1 MKTIESEISITEN
14 RPVIDAKILVVDDR
28 EDNLLSIESILE
40 KEGYTIVKANSG
52 KAALKLLLK
61 EQDFSLILMDV
72 QMPQM
77 NGLET
82 AHLIYE
88 RDRLKHIP
96 IIFIT
101 AHRYGEDL
109 MFRGFKMGGVD
120 YIHKPVDPALL
131 RFKVGV
137 FVELYQKTKELIS
150 QEEKLRSA
158 NSYLESE
165 IAERRIS
172 EERINQLNKQL
183 VKNNEELQQ
192 INHELDRFAF
202 VASHDL
208 QEPLRKILIFNDLI
222 SSNLDSANTETIRS
236 HLEKIKKAT
245 GRMQV
250 LINDLLAYSRH
261 IQTIDHFEM
270 TDLNELL
277 ADVTS
282 DLEIEI
288 KKTNASVNVERLP
301 SLVVIP
307 TQMRQLFQN
316 LISNSIK
323 FASPGIYPGIQIWS
337 ECMESSDPSKTPQ
350 GVSKL
355 PQGPLR
361 IYNIMIRD
369 NGIGFDQKF
378 AEDIFVVFKRLHSYH
393 QIEGTGIGLSI
404 CKKIAELHHGEIR
417 AESIPGK
424 GSTFV
429 ISLPEFKPAS

>member
-1 MKTIESEISITEN
+1 MKTFESEVPVRAN
-14 RPVIDAKILVVDDR
+14 RSAYDAKILVVDDR

-40 KEGYTIVKANSG
+40 KEGYHIFKANSG
-52 KAALKLLLK
+52 MAALKLLLK

-109 MFRGFKMGGVD
+109 MFKGFKMGGVD

-137 FVELYQKTKELIS
+137 FVELYQKTKELII
-150 QEEKLRSA
+150 QEEKLRST
-158 NSYLESE
+158 NSFLETE

-172 EERINQLNKQL
+172 EERINLLNQQL

-192 INHELDRFAF
+192 INQQLDRFAF

-222 SSNLDSANTETIRS
+222 SSSLESSDMGTIRG

-261 IQTIDHFEM
+261 IQTVDHFEM
-270 TDLNELL
+270 CDLNELL
-277 ADVTS
+277 SDVIS

-288 KKTNASVNVERLP
+288 KKTNATINLESLP

-323 FASPGIYPGIQIWS
+323 FASPGIYPAIQIWS
-337 ECMESSDPSKTPQ
+337 ESVDSADHSDLPQ
-350 GVSKL
+350 GVSRMYK
-355 PQGPLR
+355 
-361 IYNIMIRD
+361 IMIRD

-404 CKKIAELHHGEIR
+404 CKKIVELHRGEIR
-417 AESIPGK
+417 AESAPGK
-424 GSTFV
+424 GSMFV
-429 ISLPEFKPAS
+429 ISLPEIKPKA

>member
-1 MKTIESEISITEN
+1 MKTFESQVHTRNKQIQHE
-14 RPVIDAKILVVDDR
+14 AKILVVDDR

-40 KEGYTIVKANSG
+40 NEGYNIVKANSG

-61 EQDFSLILMDV
+61 DQDYSLILMDV

-82 AHLIYE
+82 ANLIYE

-109 MFRGFKMGGVD
+109 MFTGFKIGGVD

-137 FVELYQKTKELIS
+137 FVELYQKTKELIV
-150 QEEKLRSA
+150 QEEKLRAINFS
-158 NSYLESE
+158 LESE
-165 IAERRIS
+165 ITERRIS
-172 EERINQLNKQL
+172 EERISLLNQQL
-183 VKNNEELQQ
+183 LQNNNELKE
-192 INHELDRFAF
+192 INDELDRFAF

-208 QEPLRKILIFNDLI
+208 QEPLRKILLFNNLI
-222 SSNLDSANTETIRS
+222 SESLGTDDIESIRGHLD
-236 HLEKIKKAT
+236 KISKAT
-245 GRMQV
+245 GRMQ
-250 LINDLLAYSRH
+250 LLLNDLLTYSRH
-261 IQTIDHFEM
+261 TQMVDHFELV
-270 TDLNELL
+270 DLNELL
-277 ADVTS
+277 SEVIS

-288 KKTNASVNVERLP
+288 RKTDTTIEVNSLP
-301 SLVVIP
+301 TLVVIP

-323 FASPGIYPGIQIWS
+323 FASPDEHPSIHIWG
-337 ECMESSDPSKTPQ
+337 ERMT
-350 GVSKL
+350 GVNNSNGSVPAPPTYK
-355 PQGPLR
+355 
-361 IYNIMIRD
+361 IMIRD
-369 NGIGFDQKF
+369 NGIGFEQKF

-404 CKKIAELHHGEIR
+404 CKKIVEKHKGEIK
-417 AESIPGK
+417 AESSPGK
-424 GSTFV
+424 GSTFI
-429 ISLPEFKPAS
+429 ISLPERSVALNS

>member
-1 MKTIESEISITEN
+1 MKTLESEIPVREN
-14 RPVIDAKILVVDDR
+14 RSVYDAKILVVDDR
-28 EDNLLSIESILE
+28 EDNLLSIETILE
-40 KEGYTIVKANSG
+40 KEGYTIIKANSG

-61 EQDFSLILMDV
+61 DQDFSLILMDV

-109 MFRGFKMGGVD
+109 MFKGFKMGGVD

-137 FVELYQKTKELIS
+137 FVELYHKTKELII
-150 QEEKLRSA
+150 QEEKLRST
-158 NSYLESE
+158 NSYLELE

-172 EERINQLNKQL
+172 EERISLLNEQLL
-183 VKNNEELQQ
+183 INNEELKQ
-192 INHELDRFAF
+192 INNELDRFAF

-222 SSNLDSANTETIRS
+222 GKSLNTGDTETIKG

-250 LINDLLAYSRH
+250 LINDLLSYSRH
-261 IQTIDHFEM
+261 IQTVDHFEIC
-270 TDLNELL
+270 DLNELL
-277 ADVTS
+277 PEIIS

-288 KKTNASVNVERLP
+288 KKTNATISLEPLP
-301 SLVVIP
+301 SLVVVP

-323 FASPGIYPGIQIWS
+323 FANPGVYPSIRIWS
-337 ECMESSDPSKTPQ
+337 ECIEPADYAALPR
-350 GVSKL
+350 GVS
-355 PQGPLR
+355 R
-361 IYNIMIRD
+361 IYKIMIRD

-378 AEDIFVVFKRLHSYH
+378 ADDIFVVFKRLHSYH

-404 CKKIAELHHGEIR
+404 CKKIVELHRGEIR
-417 AESIPGK
+417 AESAPGK
-424 GSTFV
+424 GSLFT
-429 ISLPEFKPAS
+429 ISLPDVSLKPKV

>member
-1 MKTIESEISITEN
+1 MKTIESEISVREN
-14 RPVIDAKILVVDDR
+14 RSAYDAKILVVDDR

-40 KEGYTIVKANSG
+40 KEGYRIVKANSG
-52 KAALKLLLK
+52 MAALKLLLK
-61 EQDFSLILMDV
+61 DQDFSLILMDV

-96 IIFIT
+96 IVFIT

-109 MFRGFKMGGVD
+109 MFKGFKMGGVD

-137 FVELYQKTKELIS
+137 FVELYKKTKELTI

-172 EERINQLNKQL
+172 EERINLLNQQL

-222 SSNLDSANTETIRS
+222 SNSLESADMGTVRG

-250 LINDLLAYSRH
+250 LINDLLSYSRH
-261 IQTIDHFEM
+261 IQTVDHFEM
-270 TDLNELL
+270 CDLNELL
-277 ADVTS
+277 SEVIS

-288 KKTNASVNVERLP
+288 KKTNATINMEPLP

-323 FASPGIYPGIQIWS
+323 FASPGIYPAIQISS
-337 ECMESSDPSKTPQ
+337 EFVDTDHTDLPS
-350 GVSKL
+350 GVS
-355 PQGPLR
+355 R
-361 IYNIMIRD
+361 IHKIMISD

-404 CKKIAELHHGEIR
+404 CKKIVELHHGEIR
-417 AESIPGK
+417 AESTSGK

-429 ISLPEFKPAS
+429 ISLPELKPKA

>member
-1 MKTIESEISITEN
+1 MKTIESKIPVKEN
-14 RPVIDAKILVVDDR
+14 RSAYDAKILVVDDR

-40 KEGYTIVKANSG
+40 KEGYHIFKANSG
-52 KAALKLLLK
+52 MAALKLLLK
-61 EQDFSLILMDV
+61 DQDFSLILMDV
-72 QMPQM
+72 QMPNM

-88 RDRLKHIP
+88 RERLRHIP
-96 IIFIT
+96 IVFIT

-109 MFRGFKMGGVD
+109 MFKGFKMGGVD

-137 FVELYQKTKELIS
+137 FVELYQKTKELIN
-150 QEEKLRSA
+150 QEEKLRSTNA
-158 NSYLESE
+158 YLESE
-165 IAERRIS
+165 IQERRIS
-172 EERINQLNKQL
+172 EERISLLNQQL

-222 SSNLDSANTETIRS
+222 NNSLESADKTTIRG

-250 LINDLLAYSRH
+250 LINDLLSYSRH
-261 IQTIDHFEM
+261 IQTVDHFEM

-277 ADVTS
+277 SEVIS

-288 KKTNASVNVERLP
+288 KKTNAMINMRPLP
-301 SLVVIP
+301 SMVVIP

-316 LISNSIK
+316 LIINSIK
-323 FASPGIYPGIQIWS
+323 FANPGLCPSIQIWS
-337 ECMESSDPSKTPQ
+337 ESEDVTDHTD
-350 GVSKL
+350 L
-355 PQGPLR
+355 PEGMSR
-361 IYNIMIRD
+361 IHKIMIRD

-404 CKKIAELHHGEIR
+404 CKKIVELHNGEIK
-417 AESIPGK
+417 AESTPGK
-424 GSTFV
+424 GSLFIIT
-429 ISLPEFKPAS
+429 LPETSPGHRSVANE

>member
-1 MKTIESEISITEN
+1 MQMKTIESEIPVKEN
-14 RPVIDAKILVVDDR
+14 RPPCDAKILVVDDR

-40 KEGYTIVKANSG
+40 NEGYHIVKANSG
-52 KAALKLLLK
+52 MAALKLLLK
-61 EQDFSLILMDV
+61 DQDFSLILMDV
-72 QMPQM
+72 QMPHM

-96 IIFIT
+96 IVFIT

-109 MFRGFKMGGVD
+109 MFKGFKMGGVD

-137 FVELYQKTKELIS
+137 FVELYQKTKELIN

-158 NSYLESE
+158 NSYLETE
-165 IAERRIS
+165 IEERRIS
-172 EERINQLNKQL
+172 EERISLLNQQL

-222 SSNLDSANTETIRS
+222 NSSLETADKEAIRG

-250 LINDLLAYSRH
+250 LINDLLSYSRH
-261 IQTIDHFEM
+261 IQTVDHFEM

-277 ADVTS
+277 SDVIS

-288 KKTNASVNVERLP
+288 KKTNAMINMRPLP
-301 SLVVIP
+301 SMVVIP

-316 LISNSIK
+316 LIINSIK
-323 FASPGIYPGIQIWS
+323 FASPGLSPLIEIWS
-337 ECMESSDPSKTPQ
+337 EYEDNTD
-350 GVSKL
+350 VSKL
-355 PQGPLR
+355 PQSVSR
-361 IYNIMIRD
+361 MHKIMIRD

-378 AEDIFVVFKRLHSYH
+378 ADDIFIVFKRLHSYH

-404 CKKIAELHHGEIR
+404 CKKIVELHSGDIR
-417 AESIPGK
+417 AESAPGK
-424 GSTFV
+424 GSLFI
-429 ISLPEFKPAS
+429 ISLPDIKPKA

>member
-1 MKTIESEISITEN
+1 MKTVVSEISVHEN
-14 RPVIDAKILVVDDR
+14 RSAYDAKILVVDDR

-40 KEGYTIVKANSG
+40 KEGYHIVKANSG

-61 EQDFSLILMDV
+61 DQDFSLILMDV

-88 RDRLKHIP
+88 RDRLRHIP

-109 MFRGFKMGGVD
+109 MFKGFKMGGVD

-137 FVELYQKTKELIS
+137 FVELYRKTKELTI

-165 IAERRIS
+165 IKERRIS
-172 EERINQLNKQL
+172 EERINLLNQQL
-183 VKNNEELQQ
+183 VKNNAELKE

-222 SSNLDSANTETIRS
+222 RRCLETTDISTIRA
-236 HLEKIKKAT
+236 HLEKIDKAT
-245 GRMQV
+245 GRMQI
-250 LINDLLAYSRH
+250 LINDLLSYSRH
-261 IQTIDHFEM
+261 IQTTDHFEM
-270 TDLNELL
+270 YDLNELVT
-277 ADVTS
+277 DVIS
-282 DLEIEI
+282 DLEVEI
-288 KKTNASVNVERLP
+288 KKTNASIDLRPLP
-301 SLVVIP
+301 SLVVVP

-316 LISNSIK
+316 LISNSLK
-323 FASPGIYPGIQIWS
+323 FASPGIYPNIQIWC
-337 ECMESSDPSKTPQ
+337 ECVDSTNDPNLSQNK
-350 GVSKL
+350 K
-355 PQGPLR
+355 R
-361 IYNIMIRD
+361 IYKIMFRD
-369 NGIGFDQKF
+369 NGIGFDPKF

-417 AESIPGK
+417 AESSPGK

-429 ISLPEFKPAS
+429 ISLPESGRKLEA

>member
-1 MKTIESEISITEN
+1 MPTRGKESFTD
-14 RPVIDAKILVVDDR
+14 VKILVVDDR

-40 KEGYTIVKANSG
+40 TEGYTIVKANSG

-82 AHLIYE
+82 ANLIYE

-109 MFRGFKMGGVD
+109 MFKGFKMGGVD

-137 FVELYQKTKELIS
+137 FIELYQKTKELIV
-150 QEEKLRSA
+150 QEEKLRSI

-165 IAERRIS
+165 ITERRIS
-172 EERINQLNKQL
+172 EERINLLNQQLQ
-183 VKNNEELQQ
+183 KNNYELTE
-192 INHELDRFAF
+192 INQELDRFAF

-208 QEPLRKILIFNDLI
+208 QEPLRKILLFNDLI
-222 SSNLDSANTETIRS
+222 NNSLAKNDIGAIRS
-236 HLEKIKKAT
+236 YLDKINKAT

-250 LINDLLAYSRH
+250 LINDLLSYSRH
-261 IQTIDHFEM
+261 TQTVEQFEM
-270 TDLNELL
+270 ANLNDLI
-277 ADVTS
+277 ADVIS

-288 KKTNASVNVERLP
+288 RKTNASIEINPLP

-323 FASPGIYPGIQIWS
+323 FSTPGVFPRIQIWS
-337 ECMESSDPSKTPQ
+337 EPEKKNT
-350 GVSKL
+350 VSANKGGL
-355 PQGPLR
+355 
-361 IYNIMIRD
+361 IHNIIIQD
-369 NGIGFDQKF
+369 NGMGFEQKF
-378 AEDIFVVFKRLHSYH
+378 AEDIFIVFKRLHSYH
-393 QIEGTGIGLSI
+393 EIEGTGIGLSI
-404 CKKIAELHHGEIR
+404 CKKIIEKHKGAIK
-417 AESIPGK
+417 AESSPGK
-424 GSTFV
+424 GSTFIV
-429 ISLPEFKPAS
+429 SLPENS

>member
-1 MKTIESEISITEN
+1 MKTFESSIQTKSKQSFS
-14 RPVIDAKILVVDDR
+14 DAKILVVDDR

-40 KEGYTIVKANSG
+40 QEGYTIIKANSG
-52 KAALKLLLK
+52 KEALKLLLK
-61 EQDFSLILMDV
+61 DQDFSLILMDV

-82 AHLIYE
+82 AHMIYE

-109 MFRGFKMGGVD
+109 MFKGFKIGGVD

-137 FVELYQKTKELIS
+137 FVELYQKTKELIV
-150 QEEKLRSA
+150 QEEKLRSI
-158 NSYLESE
+158 NSYLELE
-165 IAERRIS
+165 ITERRIS
-172 EERINQLNKQL
+172 EERINLLNQQLQ
-183 VKNNEELQQ
+183 KNNDELKE
-192 INHELDRFAF
+192 INLELDRFAF

-208 QEPLRKILIFNDLI
+208 QEPLRKILLFNNLI
-222 SSNLDSANTETIRS
+222 SESLATDDIGSIRGHLD
-236 HLEKIKKAT
+236 KINKAT
-245 GRMQV
+245 GRMQI

-261 IQTIDHFEM
+261 TQTVDHFE
-270 TDLNELL
+270 TANLNDLV
-277 ADVTS
+277 ADVIS

-288 KKTNASVNVERLP
+288 KRTNATIKLEQLP

-307 TQMRQLFQN
+307 TQIRQLFQN

-323 FASPGIYPGIQIWS
+323 FSNPGIYPRINIWS
-337 ECMESSDPSKTPQ
+337 ERMAEEDENISPDEKR
-350 GVSKL
+350 VFHK
-355 PQGPLR
+355 
-361 IYNIMIRD
+361 IMISD
-369 NGIGFDQKF
+369 NGMGFEQKF

-404 CKKIAELHHGEIR
+404 CKKIVEKHNGEIK
-417 AESIPGK
+417 AESFPGK
-424 GSTFV
+424 GSVFT
-429 ISLPEFKPAS
+429 ICLPEKS

>member
-1 MKTIESEISITEN
+1 MKTIESEIRIPEG
-14 RPVIDAKILVVDDR
+14 RPVYDAKILVVDDR

-40 KEGYTIVKANSG
+40 KEGYNIVKANSG

-61 EQDFSLILMDV
+61 DQDFSLILMDV

-96 IIFIT
+96 VIFIT

-137 FVELYQKTKELIS
+137 FVELYQKTKELII

-158 NSYLESE
+158 NSFLESE

-172 EERINQLNKQL
+172 EERISLLNEQL
-183 VKNNEELQQ
+183 VKNNDELKQ

-222 SSNLDSANTETIRS
+222 SSSIESADLVTVKS

-250 LINDLLAYSRH
+250 LINDLLSYSRH
-261 IQTIDHFEM
+261 IQTVDHFEM

-277 ADVTS
+277 VDVIS
-282 DLEIEI
+282 DLEMEI
-288 KKTNASVNVERLP
+288 KKTHTTISVEPLP
-301 SLVVIP
+301 SLLVIP

-323 FASPGIYPGIQIWS
+323 FANPGIYPSIQIWS
-337 ECMESSDPSKTPQ
+337 ERTDFAHADSDRGEPQ
-350 GVSKL
+350 THK
-355 PQGPLR
+355 
-361 IYNIMIRD
+361 IMIRD
-369 NGIGFDQKF
+369 NGMGFDQKF

-404 CKKIAELHHGEIR
+404 CKKIVELHRGEIK
-417 AESIPGK
+417 AESTPGK
-424 GSTFV
+424 GSMFV
-429 ISLPEFKPAS
+429 ISLPDKPKA

>member
-1 MKTIESEISITEN
+1 MALQINPEKTAESEISVRVN
-14 RPVIDAKILVVDDR
+14 RSPYDAKILVVDDR

-40 KEGYTIVKANSG
+40 KEGYHIFKANSG
-52 KAALKLLLK
+52 MAALKMLLK
-61 EQDFSLILMDV
+61 DQDFSLILMDV

-109 MFRGFKMGGVD
+109 MFKGFKMGGVD
-120 YIHKPVDPALL
+120 YIHKPIDANLL

-137 FVELYQKTKELIS
+137 FVELYQKTKELII

-158 NSYLESE
+158 NSELESE

-172 EERINQLNKQL
+172 EERINLLNQQLI
-183 VKNNEELQQ
+183 KNNEELQQ

-222 SSNLDSANTETIRS
+222 NKSLDTTDKTTIRG

-245 GRMQV
+245 DRMQV
-250 LINDLLAYSRH
+250 LINDLLSYSRH
-261 IQTIDHFEM
+261 IQTVEHFEM

-277 ADVTS
+277 ADVIS
-282 DLEIEI
+282 DLEIDI
-288 KKTNASVNVERLP
+288 KKTNALINMSPLP
-301 SLVVIP
+301 SMVVIP

-323 FASPGIYPGIQIWS
+323 FASPGNDPLIRIWS
-337 ECMESSDPSKTPQ
+337 ETENVAGQADLHQEPS
-350 GVSKL
+350 
-355 PQGPLR
+355 R
-361 IYNIMIRD
+361 IHKIMVRD

-378 AEDIFVVFKRLHSYH
+378 AEDIFIVFKRLHSYH

-404 CKKIAELHHGEIR
+404 CKKIVELHRGEIR
-417 AESIPGK
+417 AESTPGQ
-424 GSTFV
+424 GSLFIV
-429 ISLPEFKPAS
+429 RLPELKPKA

>member
-1 MKTIESEISITEN
+1 MKTFESEMPIREKHSFS
-14 RPVIDAKILVVDDR
+14 DAKILVVDDR
-28 EDNLLSIESILE
+28 EDNFLSIETILE
-40 KEGYTIVKANSG
+40 KEGYNIVKANSG

-61 EQDFSLILMDV
+61 DQDFSLILMDV

-109 MFRGFKMGGVD
+109 MFTGFKIGGVD

-137 FVELYQKTKELIS
+137 FVELYQKTKELII
-150 QEEKLRSA
+150 QEEKLRST

-172 EERINQLNKQL
+172 EERINLLNQQLL
-183 VKNNEELQQ
+183 KNNDELKE

-222 SSNLDSANTETIRS
+222 RNSLGTDNIGTVRS
-236 HLEKIKKAT
+236 HLEKINKAT
-245 GRMQV
+245 VRMQI

-261 IQTIDHFEM
+261 TQTVDHFE
-270 TDLNELL
+270 L
-277 ADVTS
+277 
-282 DLEIEI
+282 
-288 KKTNASVNVERLP
+288 
-301 SLVVIP
+301 
-307 TQMRQLFQN
+307 
-316 LISNSIK
+316 SN
-323 FASPGIYPGIQIWS
+323 
-337 ECMESSDPSKTPQ
+337 
-350 GVSKL
+350 
-355 PQGPLR
+355 
-361 IYNIMIRD
+361 
-369 NGIGFDQKF
+369 
-378 AEDIFVVFKRLHSYH
+378 
-393 QIEGTGIGLSI
+393 
-404 CKKIAELHHGEIR
+404 
-417 AESIPGK
+417 
-424 GSTFV
+424 
-429 ISLPEFKPAS
+429 

>member
-1 MKTIESEISITEN
+1 MKTIESEIPARETRS
-14 RPVIDAKILVVDDR
+14 VYDAKILVVDDR
-28 EDNLLSIESILE
+28 EDNLLSIETILE

-61 EQDFSLILMDV
+61 DQDFSLILMDV

-82 AHLIYE
+82 AHLSYE
-88 RDRLKHIP
+88 RDRITHIT
-96 IIFIT
+96 IIFMT

-109 MFRGFKMGGVD
+109 MFKGFKMGGVD

-137 FVELYQKTKELIS
+137 FVELYHKTKELII
-150 QEEKLRSA
+150 QEEKLRST
-158 NSYLESE
+158 NTFLESE
-165 IAERRIS
+165 ISERRIS
-172 EERINQLNKQL
+172 EERISLLNEQLII
-183 VKNNEELQQ
+183 NNEELKQ

-222 SSNLDSANTETIRS
+222 SNSLDTDDKETLRS
-236 HLEKIKKAT
+236 HLGKIKKAT

-250 LINDLLAYSRH
+250 LINDLLSYSRH
-261 IQTIDHFEM
+261 IQTVDHFEICN
-270 TDLNELL
+270 LNELL
-277 ADVTS
+277 QEVIS

-288 KKTNASVNVERLP
+288 KKTNATINLEPLP
-301 SLVVIP
+301 SLVVVP

-323 FASPGIYPGIQIWS
+323 FANPGIYPSIGIWS
-337 ECMESSDPSKTPQ
+337 ECNESADDSDLAH
-350 GVSKL
+350 GVSRTYK
-355 PQGPLR
+355 
-361 IYNIMIRD
+361 IMIRD

-378 AEDIFVVFKRLHSYH
+378 ADDIFVVFKRLHSYH

-404 CKKIAELHHGEIR
+404 CKKIVELHRGEIK
-417 AESIPGK
+417 AESIAGK
-424 GSTFV
+424 GSTFI
-429 ISLPEFKPAS
+429 ISLPDIKPKA